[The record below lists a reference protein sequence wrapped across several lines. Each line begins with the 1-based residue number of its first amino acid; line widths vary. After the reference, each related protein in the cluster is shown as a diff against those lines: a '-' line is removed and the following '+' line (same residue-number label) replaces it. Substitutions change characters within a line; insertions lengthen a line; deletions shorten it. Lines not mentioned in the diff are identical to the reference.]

1 MDTSFA
7 LSVAEGPHI
16 EPVYIPLTANRGT
29 NQVTRMAARPESD
42 GTDTWLVNLPPTRRQ
57 IRIALFIAL
66 ALLVGLGATAP
77 FADAPLPRIDAFIP
91 AVEIAVIITDFI
103 TATLLFSQYRIY
115 HSRALLA
122 LASGYLFTAL
132 IIIPHVMTF
141 PGVFSPTGLLGAGLQ
156 STAWLY
162 IVWHIGFPIALL
174 IYACLTDEKS
184 TEPSTEAPTAFAV
197 RWSVATVVGLVCG
210 LTWLATSGQGVLPRV
225 FLDATHIAPLSH
237 YLIAF
242 EVVIC
247 VVALALLWRKKR
259 SVLNQWLMV
268 VALAFV
274 SELIINGLL
283 ISARFTLGW
292 YVSRLFSIVTSTIVL
307 VVLLEETTRLYGR
320 LARSNA
326 MLLREQN
333 NRLMTL
339 DALASS
345 ISHEVRQPLAG
356 IVGGGGALL
365 RYIGGTPPKLDKARA
380 VAEGIVAAG
389 HRASQILDDVR
400 NLFGTAGL
408 QQSPIDMNDL
418 AVKAL
423 HALDSDLKG
432 HNVTTRVELAS
443 QLPAIMGHNGQLEE
457 VIVNLIQNA
466 IDAMDSTDTDR
477 RVLQVR
483 TEHNGDAVSV
493 EIEDTG
499 PGIDPKKS
507 DNVFDV
513 FFTTKPHGM
522 GLGLAICRMIVE
534 RHEGRLVVSSAN
546 PHGAIFRI
554 MLPQMKSPQ

>member
-1 MDTSFA
+1 M
-7 LSVAEGPHI
+7 P
-16 EPVYIPLTANRGT
+16 
-29 NQVTRMAARPESD
+29 ARPESD

-57 IRIALFIAL
+57 TRIALFVAV

-77 FADAPLPRIDAFIP
+77 FADALLPRIDAFIP
-91 AVEIAVIITDFI
+91 AIEIAVIITDFI
-103 TATLLFSQYRIY
+103 TAALLFSQYRIY

-132 IIIPHVMTF
+132 IIIPHVLTF
-141 PGVFSPTGLLGAGLQ
+141 PGAFSPTGLLGAGLQ

-162 IVWHIGFPIALL
+162 VFWHVGFPIALL
-174 IYACLTDEKS
+174 IYACLRNEKP
-184 TEPSTEAPTAFAV
+184 TEPSIEAPTAFAV
-197 RWSVATVVGLVCG
+197 RWSVVIVVSLVGG
-210 LTWLATSGQGVLPRV
+210 LTWLVTAGEGFLPRV

-242 EVVIC
+242 EVLIC

-320 LARSNA
+320 LASSNA
-326 MLLREQN
+326 MLRREQN

-339 DALASS
+339 EALAAS
-345 ISHEVRQPLAG
+345 ISHEVRQPLTA

-365 RYIGGTPPKLDKARA
+365 RYVGATPLKLDKARSA
-380 VAEGIVAAG
+380 AEGIVAAG
-389 HRASQILDDVR
+389 HRASQILDDIR
-400 NLFGTAGL
+400 NLFGTAQL
-408 QQSPIDMNDL
+408 RQSPIDMNDL

-423 HALDSDLKG
+423 HALDSELKSR
-432 HNVTTRVELAS
+432 NVTSRIELAS
-443 QLPAIMGHNGQLEE
+443 QLPPIMGHNGQLQE

-466 IDAMDSTDTDR
+466 VDAMDSTDTDR

-483 TEHNGDAVSV
+483 TEHNGGDAISV

-507 DNVFDV
+507 DNIFDA
-513 FFTTKPHGM
+513 FFTTKPNGM

-534 RHEGRLVVSSAN
+534 RHEGRLSASSAN

-554 MLPQMKSPQ
+554 VLPQMKSLQ

>member
-1 MDTSFA
+1 M
-7 LSVAEGPHI
+7 
-16 EPVYIPLTANRGT
+16 TAH
-29 NQVTRMAARPESD
+29 PKSD

-57 IRIALFIAL
+57 TRIALFVAV

-77 FADAPLPRIDAFIP
+77 FADTPLPRIDAFIP
-91 AVEIAVIITDFI
+91 AIEIAVIITDFI
-103 TATLLFSQYRIY
+103 TAALLFSHYRIY
-115 HSRALLA
+115 HSRALLV

-132 IIIPHVMTF
+132 IVISHILTF
-141 PGVFSPTGLLGAGLQ
+141 PGAFSPTGLLGAGLQ
-156 STAWLY
+156 STGWLY
-162 IVWHIGFPIALL
+162 IFWHVGFPIALL
-174 IYACLTDEKS
+174 TYACLRDEKP
-184 TEPSTEAPTAFAV
+184 TEPSTEVPTAFAV
-197 RWSVATVVGLVCG
+197 RWSVVIVVSLVCA
-210 LTWLATSGQGVLPRV
+210 LTWLATAGEGFLPRV
-225 FLDATHIAPLSH
+225 FLDATHLAPLSH

-242 EVVIC
+242 EVLTC
-247 VVALALLWRKKR
+247 VLALALLWRKKR

-268 VALAFV
+268 VALAFA

-283 ISARFTLGW
+283 ISARFTLGF

-339 DALASS
+339 EALASS
-345 ISHEVRQPLAG
+345 ISHEVRQPLTG
-356 IVGGGGALL
+356 IVASGSALL
-365 RYIGGTPPKLDKARA
+365 RFLGGTPPKLDKVGSA
-380 VAEGIVAAG
+380 AEGMIAAA
-389 HRASQILDDVR
+389 HRASQILDDIR

-408 QQSPIDMNDL
+408 RQSPVDMNDL
-418 AVKAL
+418 ALKGL
-423 HALDSDLKG
+423 HALDSELKS
-432 HNVTTRVELAS
+432 HNVTTRIDLAS
-443 QLPAIMGHNGQLEE
+443 QLPPIMGHNGQLQE
-457 VIVNLIQNA
+457 VIINLIQNA
-466 IDAMDSTDTDR
+466 VDAMDSTDTDR

-483 TEHNGDAVSV
+483 TEHNGDAISV

-507 DNVFDV
+507 DNIFDA

-534 RHEGRLVVSSAN
+534 RYEGQLGVSSAN

>member
-1 MDTSFA
+1 
-7 LSVAEGPHI
+7 
-16 EPVYIPLTANRGT
+16 
-29 NQVTRMAARPESD
+29 MAARPESD
-42 GTDTWLVNLPPTRRQ
+42 GTETWLVNLPPTRRQ
-57 IRIALFIAL
+57 IRIALFVAV
-66 ALLVGLGATAP
+66 ALLVGLGATTP
-77 FADAPLPRIDAFIP
+77 FADAPLPRVDAFIP
-91 AVEIAVIITDFI
+91 AIEIAVIITDFI

-115 HSRALLA
+115 HSPALLA

-132 IIIPHVMTF
+132 IIIPHVLTF
-141 PGVFSPTGLLGAGLQ
+141 PGVFSPTGLFGAGLQ

-162 IVWHIGFPIALL
+162 VFWHAGFPIALL
-174 IYACLTDEKS
+174 IYARLRDEKP
-184 TEPSTEAPTAFAV
+184 TEPSTEVPTAFAV
-197 RWSVATVVGLVCG
+197 RWSVGIVVSFVCG
-210 LTWLATSGQGVLPRV
+210 LTWLVTAGERFLPRV

-242 EVVIC
+242 EVLIC

-268 VALAFV
+268 VALAFI

-326 MLLREQN
+326 LLLREQSN
-333 NRLMTL
+333 ELMTL
-339 DALASS
+339 EALASS
-345 ISHEVRQPLAG
+345 ISHEVRQPLMA
-356 IVGGGGALL
+356 IVAGGGALL
-365 RYIGGTPPKLDKARA
+365 RYVGGTPPKLDKVRA
-380 VAEGIVAAG
+380 AGEGIVAAG
-389 HRASQILDDVR
+389 HRASQILDDIR
-400 NLFGTAGL
+400 NLFGTAEL
-408 QQSPIDMNDL
+408 RQSPIDMNDL

-423 HALDSDLKG
+423 HTLDSELKS
-432 HNVTTRVELAS
+432 HNVTARIRLAS
-443 QLPAIMGHNGQLEE
+443 QLPPIMGYNGQLQE

-466 IDAMDSTDTDR
+466 VDAMDSTDTDR

-507 DNVFDV
+507 DSIFDV

-554 MLPQMKSPQ
+554 MLPQMKSSQ

>member
-1 MDTSFA
+1 
-7 LSVAEGPHI
+7 
-16 EPVYIPLTANRGT
+16 
-29 NQVTRMAARPESD
+29 MAARTD
-42 GTDTWLVNLPPTRRQ
+42 DTDTWLVNLSPTWRQ
-57 IRIALFIAL
+57 TQIALIVAVT
-66 ALLVGLGATAP
+66 LLVGLGATAP
-77 FADAPLPRIDAFIP
+77 FANAPLPRLDAFIP
-91 AVEIAVIITDFI
+91 ATEVAVIITDLI
-103 TATLLFSQYRIY
+103 TAALLFSQYRIF

-132 IIIPHVMTF
+132 IIIPHVLTF
-141 PGVFSPTGLLGAGLQ
+141 PGAFFAKGLLGAGLQ

-162 IVWHIGFPIALL
+162 IFWHVGFPIALL
-174 IYACLTDEKS
+174 IYACLMDEKP
-184 TEPSTEAPTAFAV
+184 TETNSETATAFAM
-197 RWSVATVVGLVCG
+197 RWSVVIVVSLVCG
-210 LTWLATSGQGVLPRV
+210 LTWLVTAGEGFLPRV

-242 EVVIC
+242 EVLIC
-247 VVALALLWRKKR
+247 LFALALLWRKKR

-320 LARSNA
+320 LAHSNA

-333 NRLMTL
+333 SRLMTL

-345 ISHEVRQPLAG
+345 ISHEVRQPLTA

-365 RYIGGTPPKLDKARA
+365 RYVGGQPPKLDKARSA
-380 VAEGIVAAG
+380 AEGIVAAG
-389 HRASQILDDVR
+389 HRASQILDDIR
-400 NLFGTAGL
+400 NLFGTAEL
-408 QQSPIDMNDL
+408 RQSPIDMNDL

-423 HALDSDLKG
+423 HALDSELKS
-432 HNVTTRVELAS
+432 HNVTTRIELAS
-443 QLPAIMGHNGQLEE
+443 QLPPIMGHNGQLQE

-466 IDAMDSTDTDR
+466 VDAMDSTDTDH

-483 TEHNGDAVSV
+483 TEHNGAAISV
-493 EIEDTG
+493 EIVDTG
-499 PGIDPKKS
+499 PGIDQKKS
-507 DNVFDV
+507 DNMFDA
-513 FFTTKPHGM
+513 FFTTKPNGM

-546 PHGAIFRI
+546 PHGAVFRI
-554 MLPQMKSPQ
+554 MLPQMKSPR